1 MFDAQAWW
9 VRDCIMDKISLP
21 TSAEMAQDVLDRI
34 AAEDAIA
41 DDYGAVEYQGAYTM
55 ELMNET
61 DYPSFNVAASNQA
74 FFEWKKHKKKGIMEF
89 RDHGYVS
96 PMTGTKAP
104 AHHTPWKEAM
114 DDSLES
120 YLEI

>member
-1 MFDAQAWW
+1 
-9 VRDCIMDKISLP
+9 
-21 TSAEMAQDVLDRI
+21 MAQDVVDRV
-34 AAEDAIA
+34 AAEDTIV

-61 DYPSFNVAASNQA
+61 DYPSFNVEASNQA
-74 FFEWKKHKKKGIMEF
+74 FFEWKKHKKTGIMEF
-89 RDHGYVS
+89 RDHGYIS

-104 AHHTPWKEAM
+104 AHHTPWKDAM

-120 YLEI
+120 YLKI